1 MVAHSQPA
9 GDPPPGPPPA
19 PAPGGPVPRGRR
31 LRLILAVVGG
41 VLALLCLGGV
51 GIAFILYDDATK
63 INRSEP
69 DAVVDSYLRAYLVDR
84 DDDQASLFS
93 CDRPHGLAALTT
105 LRNEA
110 VRRETEFMVK
120 VNVSWASL
128 TVRDTDQNVREVEV
142 PLTIA
147 GVAQGQVQSR
157 RTESWR
163 FELVD
168 EDGWRVCAASKV
180 S

>member
-84 DDDQASLFS
+84 DDDQASLFT
-93 CDRPHGLAALTT
+93 CPDGTGLGPIKALRDDLAA
-105 LRNEA
+105 
-110 VRRETEFMVK
+110 REQKFDTRFTVSWGALATSQAGNSSRVK
-120 VNVSWASL
+120 VDLRLAANVGGFAQADVQTWEF
-128 TVRDTDQNVREVEV
+128 TTERRDE
-142 PLTIA
+142 
-147 GVAQGQVQSR
+147 
-157 RTESWR
+157 
-163 FELVD
+163 
-168 EDGWRVCAASKV
+168 WRVCAARPGS
-180 S
+180 